1 MNVIGQWIEIPV
13 EDGTTMAAYCARPAG
28 DFSPVGVVVAHELF
42 GVTPGIRSVVDEIAA
57 AGHLVA
63 APEFYHRD
71 AEAGRFLSRDDAG
84 RTEGFALLHNM
95 TRAGAVADVR
105 AAVSALTDRYAV
117 REAAVVG
124 FSAGGHL
131 AYLAAATLPIART
144 AVLYGGWLPSTDIS
158 LSQPEP
164 TLELTRGIRGELLFV
179 VGEKDFLIDSDQ
191 VEKISSALRTA
202 GVRHEVVVY
211 PEVQHAFFWPDTPAF
226 DQAARDDAM
235 KRVLALL
242 SR

>member
-1 MNVIGQWIEIPV
+1 M
-13 EDGTTMAAYCARPAG
+13 
-28 DFSPVGVVVAHELF
+28 AHELF
-42 GVTPGIRSVVDEIAA
+42 GVTPEIRSVVDEIAA
-57 AGHLVA
+57 AGHLVT

-84 RTEGFALLHNM
+84 RTEGFALLHDM
-95 TRAGAVADVR
+95 TGAGAVADVR

-124 FSAGGHL
+124 FSAGGYL
-131 AYLAAATLPIART
+131 AYLAAATL
-144 AVLYGGWLPSTDIS
+144 
-158 LSQPEP
+158 
-164 TLELTRGIRGELLFV
+164 ELTRGISGELLFV